1 MNTMKKRLLAS
12 AILGAL
18 AVSAV
23 PSTVMAQTSSGTT
36 ATTAAPK
43 VTLSDSS
50 GIVRSGQS
58 FKLKATP
65 TAAVTNVEWN
75 LYLLDDA
82 GQATSQG
89 KLMLPIG
96 TAVEVSDKIPAWGK
110 RYKIIPQ
117 YYKGD
122 AFVTVGDAIELT
134 ALESVTITKA
144 QVAKSI
150 VSPKTSSTV
159 MATVELGSLTE
170 EPATV
175 SFNLNT
181 GSKSSGAISVG
192 ARRVSKGVYE
202 APLPVP
208 GKSGVYP
215 ISVSVTQAFSKVTE
229 VATTASFAVVE
240 PPKVV
245 VASKPKLIDATDSA
259 KPGSVTLRVI
269 NSVPESVLK
278 SYVTDGK
285 TQKSTFY
292 AEWTKNGKPAVQT
305 AADDPFSVT
314 VTPAEYASLLAA
326 AQAKA
331 AGSSSSSSTPSGK
344 AATPV
349 VTLPLSVKV
358 YHPDHRTETETTV
371 DIEVPVGAPW
381 VMPKWSLA
389 PSSTDKVIAPATVT
403 IKATPNAT
411 YDAAAAKLHKLKW
424 VWSIPGTDGV
434 SGKGT
439 GTTLRLSVNKPG
451 QYPVSVTAVD
461 DLNRESTATYL
472 VKAEAPTLT
481 VTDVQTSLNPTSAR
495 YPVVVKPKVATTS
508 THKQERVTGYT
519 VKLDGQTLYTGN
531 AVKPFTVNT
540 AGTHNVTVVATSNM
554 GSTAEK
560 TVPITVLPNQ
570 KPICNPL
577 KTAFQKNKLGV
588 VTGVSL
594 TADCKDTDGRVKS
607 YAWALNDVASPVA
620 APRAGYT
627 FNACENQVVATVVVT
642 DDSGESTTHAETI
655 QRGGVSDCQTAAAQ

>member
-1 MNTMKKRLLAS
+1 MNTMKKRWLAS

-18 AVSAV
+18 AVSAI

-43 VTLSDSS
+43 VALSDSS

-75 LYLLDDA
+75 LYLLDA
-82 GQATSQG
+82 SGQATRQG

-96 TAVEVSDKIPAWGK
+96 TAVEVSDKIQVWGK
-110 RYKIIPQ
+110 RYKVIPQ

-122 AFVTVGDAIELT
+122 VFVTVGDAIELT

-144 QVAKSI
+144 QVSKAV
-150 VSPKTSSTV
+150 VSPKTSTTV
-159 MATVELGSLTE
+159 LAQVELGALTE
-170 EPATV
+170 EPAAV
-175 SFNLNT
+175 NFNLNA
-181 GSKSSGAISVG
+181 GSKSGGTISVG

-202 APLPVP
+202 ASLPVP

-215 ISVSVTQAFSKVTE
+215 ISVSVTQAFSQVTE
-229 VATTASFAVVE
+229 IAAPASVSVVE

-245 VASKPKLIDATDSA
+245 VANKPKLLDATDSA

-344 AATPV
+344 AVTPV

-358 YHPDHRTETETTV
+358 YHPDYRAETETTL

-381 VMPKWSLA
+381 VMPNWSLA
-389 PSSTDKVIAPATVT
+389 PNSTDKVIAPATVSL
-403 IKATPNAT
+403 KATAGSA
-411 YDAAAAKLHKLKW
+411 YDTAAAKLHKLKW
-424 VWSIPGTDGV
+424 IWSIPETGGV
-434 SGKGT
+434 SGKGA
-439 GTTLRLSVNKPG
+439 GTTLRLSVNEPG
-451 QYPVSVTAVD
+451 QYPVKVIATD
-461 DLNRESTATYL
+461 DLNHSVSATYIIT
-472 VKAEAPTLT
+472 AEAPTLS

-495 YPVVVKPKVATTS
+495 YPVVVKPKVATAS

-570 KPICNPL
+570 KPTCNPL

-594 TADCKDTDGRVKS
+594 TADCKDPDGRVKS
-607 YAWALNDVASPVA
+607 YAWTLNDVASPVA